1 MLNPKTIEIIKSTV
15 PVLEKHGKEIT
26 TRFYQMLF
34 EDHPELLN
42 IFNQTNQK
50 TGRQQTALANAVY
63 AAAAYID
70 KLETIIPVVKQIAH
84 KHRSIGIKPEHY
96 PIVGKYLLLAIED
109 VVKDVPKEVI
119 EAWGEAYGVIADI
132 FIQTE
137 HEMYVEAAEKEGGW
151 KDYKPFAISRK
162 VKESDLITS
171 IYLKPKD
178 GKPTASFLPG
188 QYISVRVNIPGDEY
202 THIRQYSLSDAP
214 NGEYYRITIKRES
227 EEKAT
232 LGAVSNY
239 LHDQLK
245 EGDSIEISA
254 PAGEFVLDQTTDKPL
269 VLISGGVGVTP
280 LMSMLKVAAKEQPNR
295 DITFIQAARS
305 GRHIAL
311 DKEIQEIKNGISRK
325 HLICYETP
333 TAEDIEAQSFD
344 KEGYITSQW
353 LNDVI
358 SDKAADYYLCGPI
371 PFMKAVYQMLLEIGV
386 QEEAIHY
393 ELFGPHEKL

>member
-1 MLNPKTIEIIKSTV
+1 MLSPKTIEIVKSTV
-15 PVLEKHGKEIT
+15 PVLENHGKEIT

-34 EDHPELLN
+34 DAHPELLH

-151 KDYKPFAISRK
+151 KDYKPFIVSHK
-162 VKESDLITS
+162 VEESEVITS
-171 IYLKPKD
+171 FYLKPKD
-178 GKPTASFLPG
+178 GGSVASFLPG
-188 QYISVRVNIPGDEY
+188 QYISVRVNIPGDTY

-214 NGEYYRITIKRES
+214 NGEYYRITVKRETD
-227 EEKAT
+227 ENNT

-239 LHDQLK
+239 LHDQMK

-280 LMSMLKVAAKEQPNR
+280 LLSMLKAAVKDQPDR
-295 DITFIQAARS
+295 VITFIQAARS
-305 GRHIAL
+305 GLHIAL
-311 DKEIQEIKNGISRK
+311 NKEILKVTNGISRK
-325 HLICYETP
+325 HFICYETP

-353 LNDVI
+353 LDEVI
-358 SDKAADYYLCGPI
+358 SDKAADYYLCGPV
-371 PFMKAVYQMLLEIGV
+371 PFMKAIYQMLLEIGV
-386 QEEAIHY
+386 QEETIHY